1 MPQRPLLLV
10 VQQYLADPK
19 RSSGD
24 VHPVW
29 AYARAPNG
37 YGGDAERTLTD
48 QIESFAPGF
57 RERIVAKPVTS
68 TNEIAV
74 TATRTTSGGD
84 IIGPDTVARATR
96 GRERREHPVQVLIRP
111 RLALDPYRTACP
123 GRSSARP
130 PPLPGAGVQR
140 MNGYNAAR
148 SALRHLRR
156 A

>member
-1 MPQRPLLLV
+1 VPHSLGVSSGRSAFAFDALPVRSAQELAHQPRMPQRPLLLV
-10 VQQYLADPK
+10 AQQYLADPK

-74 TATRTTSGGD
+74 TATRTTSGG
-84 IIGPDTVARATR
+84 TSSTQTR
-96 GRERREHPVQVLIRP
+96 S
-111 RLALDPYRTACP
+111 P
-123 GRSSARP
+123 GR
-130 PPLPGAGVQR
+130 PGVASGA
-140 MNGYNAAR
+140 NTR
-148 SALRHLRR
+148 SRS
-156 A
+156 